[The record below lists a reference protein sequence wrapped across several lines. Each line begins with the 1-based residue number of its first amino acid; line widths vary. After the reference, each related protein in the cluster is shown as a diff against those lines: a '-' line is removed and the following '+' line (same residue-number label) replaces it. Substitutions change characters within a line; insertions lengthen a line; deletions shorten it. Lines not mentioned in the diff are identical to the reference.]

1 MSSETRHVRTT
12 ANAAATDALSSA
24 LHIIMKKEVAA

>member
-12 ANAAATDALSSA
+12 ANAAATDAPSGA
-24 LHIIMKKEVAA
+24 VHINMKEVAA